1 MKKIYKKYLDK
12 AIIKESESLI
22 WQKYIFKE
30 TIFDAGIKL
39 VFLIFFITYCYY
51 NYDKFVKLTNLTADT
66 ILNHEVFI
74 NPEAY
79 YFVWLI
85 VLGSICLI
93 GLIGASILFKV
104 LKKSYLKKIYI
115 GYKIYDL
122 LSFIAS
128 ICVIIN
134 FIILFIITPVTI
146 DGRSMEQT
154 YHDGDKV
161 LLWHFG
167 YEPKNGDVV
176 VIDATN
182 YNDPNHFYIKRIVAS
197 PNDTLYYR
205 DGYLYNGKDL
215 IEKRLTILEWEHIK
229 LSLDIT
235 ENIYEIVMPND
246 SYLVF
251 GDNRL
256 NSTDSRTF
264 GAINKDDIIGKVI
277 LRYYPFS
284 DFGIPDKQVIF

>member
-30 TIFDAGIKL
+30 IIFDAGIKL

-167 YEPKNGDVV
+167 YEPKNDDVV

-182 YNDPNHFYIKRIVAS
+182 HNDPNHFYIKRIVAS

>member
-167 YEPKNGDVV
+167 YEPKNDDVV

>member
-30 TIFDAGIKL
+30 IIFDAGIKL

-167 YEPKNGDVV
+167 YEPKNDDVV